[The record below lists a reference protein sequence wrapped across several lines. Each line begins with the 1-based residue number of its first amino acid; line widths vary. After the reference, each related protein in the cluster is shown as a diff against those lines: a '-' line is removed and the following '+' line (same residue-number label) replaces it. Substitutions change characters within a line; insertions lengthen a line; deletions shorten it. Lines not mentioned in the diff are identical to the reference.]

1 MACLNSDGKHP
12 VTSDLLNSKV
22 MNGANSSRISFTSQ
36 VGTSYMHSVACHD
49 CNFVVL

>member
-36 VGTSYMHSVACHD
+36 VGTGSS
-49 CNFVVL
+49 